1 MQLSALDRVKI
12 RRALRRR
19 RPEHDPALGGELNIT
34 PFLDVVVN
42 VMLFLLATT
51 AVTMTTVEVRAS
63 LMPLSPRPGGTGP
76 VSDELSATLTHDGV
90 VFATPAGVVAP
101 GCSGTWASPA
111 EHRPASVART
121 GEGLVDAAAVTACA
135 RVIHA
140 ELGGD
145 QIILSADA
153 DVPYAEVIAAMDA
166 LRADGETVLYPRVII
181 SAGVR

>member
-1 MQLSALDRVKI
+1 MELRPLDRARI

-19 RPEHDPALGGELNIT
+19 RVEHDPSMAGELNIT

-63 LMPLSPRPGGTGP
+63 LMPLSPRRPGSGHEL
-76 VSDELSATLTHDGV
+76 DDQLSATLTRDGV
-90 VFATPAGVVAP
+90 VFATSHGVVAP
-101 GCSGTWASPA
+101 GCEGTLTGSASP
-111 EHRPASVART
+111 SVPRT
-121 GEGLVDAAAVTACA
+121 VDAMVDGPAVTRCA
-135 RVIHA
+135 RALHD

-145 QIILSADA
+145 SIVLGADA
-153 DVPYAEVIAAMDA
+153 DVPYEEVIRAMDA
-166 LRADGETVLYPRVII
+166 LRADGRATLYPRVII